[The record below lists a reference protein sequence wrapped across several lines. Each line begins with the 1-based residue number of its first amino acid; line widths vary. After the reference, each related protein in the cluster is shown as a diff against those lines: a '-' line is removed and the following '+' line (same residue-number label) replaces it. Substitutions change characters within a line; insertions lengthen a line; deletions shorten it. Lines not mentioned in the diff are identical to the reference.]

1 MEENILKK
9 LDFNSALSTLMEIAI
24 SQGNSLTDKQIKETF
39 CEILESEEQFSHIY
53 SYLKER
59 NIKISLENE
68 KDISEDPTEKV
79 KTDTVKS
86 KKDLTE
92 EELFNNMYM
101 KDVSKLRG
109 KSDKE
114 LNKLLEISMNGD
126 KTARNTIIEQYL
138 KLVITISEQF
148 EGKGVRTNDLIQ
160 EGNLALIEC
169 VDSYNGQ
176 DNFSTYLISHISH
189 AMQNAIDEEA
199 GSVQIANHLVERVN
213 AISDATTEL
222 VEKLG
227 REATL
232 EEICEFMSLPEDEVR
247 AAMKISLDAL
257 TINDRE

>member
-9 LDFNSALSTLMEIAI
+9 LDFNSALSALMELAI
-24 SQGNSLTDKQIKETF
+24 SQGNSLTDKQIKDTF
-39 CEILESEEQFSHIY
+39 EGILESEDQFLHIY

-59 NIKISLENE
+59 NIKIASETKE
-68 KDISEDPTEKV
+68 SISEVST
-79 KTDTVKS
+79 KTAPKKTKS

-92 EELFNNMYM
+92 EELFHDMYM
-101 KDVSKLRG
+101 KDVSKLRN

-114 LNKLLEISMNGD
+114 VNKLLEKSMNGD
-126 KTARNTIIEQYL
+126 KTARNTIIEQHL

-148 EGKGVRTNDLIQ
+148 AGKGVRTSDLIQ

-176 DNFSTYLISHISH
+176 DNFSNYLISNISH

-199 GSVQIANHLVERVN
+199 GSAQIATHLVERVN
-213 AISDATTEL
+213 ALSDATTDL

-232 EEICEFMSLPEDEVR
+232 EEICEFMSLPEEEVR